1 MKKIIL
7 LLLSWLA
14 ITPVAFPMAV
24 ALELEPAL
32 KDADLVARV
41 KIVSVTDAPAG
52 SEYRKLARAT
62 VTDSAKG
69 PKAGE
74 SIELL
79 WDNGSICP
87 NVIYKVGD
95 DCIVFAKRQKS
106 GYFETMNTYA
116 GQFRLENGTTEC
128 YLLSRLDPT
137 RYLGTREE
145 VLAKMNRKYSADELM
160 AEFRRR
166 LASPAK

>member
-7 LLLSWLA
+7 FLLSWLA
-14 ITPVAFPMAV
+14 ITPVAFPMAM

-32 KDADLVARV
+32 KDADLVAHV
-41 KIVSVTDAPAG
+41 KIVSVADAPADSG
-52 SEYRKLARAT
+52 FRQLARAT
-62 VTDSAKG
+62 ITDSAKG

-74 SIELL
+74 HIELL
-79 WDNGSICP
+79 SDNGNICP
-87 NVIYKVGD
+87 NVLYAAGD
-95 DCIVFAKRQKS
+95 DCVVFAKRNKS
-106 GYFETMNTYA
+106 GHFQTMNTYA
-116 GQFRLENGTTEC
+116 GQFRIENGTTEC
-128 YLLSRLDPT
+128 YMLSRLDPK

-145 VLAKMNRKYSADELM
+145 VLANMNRKYSAKELM